1 MEPPKYVEKESI
13 NEYLRKVD
21 VYKLYLK
28 KHEYN
33 KILLFLNRLLNL
45 REECYFKSLLE
56 FKKISDNDIFKNKD
70 FLLDFLKKKGNS
82 FKKKYGIDFKI
93 NIFYNDNKI
102 NSIYLLNFINNL
114 LNKIGYLLIE
124 YKSNKIKYYK
134 IVQK

>member
-33 KILLFLNRLLNL
+33 KILLFLNKLLNL

-56 FKKISDNDIFKNKD
+56 FKKINDNDIFKNKN
-70 FLLDFLKKKGNS
+70 FLLNFLKENGNS
-82 FKKKYGIDFKI
+82 FNKDYGIGFKI
-93 NIFYNDNKI
+93 NIFYNKDKI
-102 NSIYLLNFINNL
+102 NNIYLLNFINNL
-114 LNKIGYLLIE
+114 LTKIGYVLTE

-134 IVQK
+134 IVHR